1 MELGLCF
8 FNKECIAEREKKR
21 AEAQQALLQ
30 QQQTLQG
37 LLNTQSGGVSNAVII
52 SIAVGIILITITTIV
67 IVKKRNKTK

>member
-8 FNKECIAEREKKR
+8 FNKECIAERERKR

-37 LLNTQSGGVSNAVII
+37 LLNTQSGGISNGTII
-52 SIAVGIILITITTIV
+52 AIAVGIILITITTIV
-67 IVKKRNKTK
+67 IIKKRKK

>member
-8 FNKECIAEREKKR
+8 FNKECIAERERKR

-37 LLNTQSGGVSNAVII
+37 LLNTPSGGISNGVIVA
-52 SIAVGIILITITTIV
+52 IAIGIILITITIV
-67 IVKKRNKTK
+67 IIKKRNKK

>member
-8 FNKECIAEREKKR
+8 FNKGCIAEREKKR

-37 LLNTQSGGVSNAVII
+37 LLNTQSGGISNGTII
-52 SIAVGIILITITTIV
+52 AIAVGIILITITTIV
-67 IVKKRNKTK
+67 IIKKRKK